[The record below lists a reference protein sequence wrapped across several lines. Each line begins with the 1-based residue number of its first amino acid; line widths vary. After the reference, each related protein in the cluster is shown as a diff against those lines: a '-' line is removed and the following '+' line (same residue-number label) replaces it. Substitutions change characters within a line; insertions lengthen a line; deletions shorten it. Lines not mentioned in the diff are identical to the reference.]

1 MFQKRIRFEFGMIKF
16 RSSLQQKRDQGASY
30 MWFWEPSLSNPSDE
44 ISDAALESKTEQ
56 ETQEIVM
63 IDKVPRCCGLNEAH
77 RVPPVSTT
85 RTMPNNNCDK
95 IVPMTVAELA
105 EQERSKKQAILEM
118 FGTKSTLNNYEDDA
132 SESSDCCEQISLEE
146 ADSLW
151 DCLVDVNEQQQQ
163 Q

>member
-1 MFQKRIRFEFGMIKF
+1 MTTLLLHKRLRFEFGMIQF
-16 RSSLQQKRDQGASY
+16 RWLWEQSL
-30 MWFWEPSLSNPSDE
+30 PSWLNHYPTDE
-44 ISDAALESKTEQ
+44 ISDAALESKTSQ
-56 ETQEIVM
+56 ETTENVI
-63 IDKVPRCCGLNEAH
+63 IEKVPRCGLNEAH

-85 RTMPNNNCDK
+85 TTMPKNNCDK